1 MLLGEVVID
10 GDSDNI
16 DVDLPDSDGASLGF
30 ELA

>member
-16 DVDLPDSDGASLGF
+16 DVDLSDSDGASLGF